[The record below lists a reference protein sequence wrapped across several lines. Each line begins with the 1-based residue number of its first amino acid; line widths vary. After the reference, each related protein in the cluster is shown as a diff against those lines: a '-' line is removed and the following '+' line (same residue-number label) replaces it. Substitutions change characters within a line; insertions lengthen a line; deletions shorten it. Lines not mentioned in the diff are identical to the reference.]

1 MIHVRSSRPFFGAA
15 GTMST
20 VPPSCRRRTSWHG
33 QKGGDGVGA
42 VTTHTQS
49 GEKNPA
55 LIPAVAV
62 DNERYNLNDQLGL
75 VVTRKSSAR
84 ALRAPLVGH
93 PDAPHEDH

>member
-1 MIHVRSSRPFFGAA
+1 MQEKCEESKIPSGAMCKFYQPDRL
-15 GTMST
+15 GSDG
-20 VPPSCRRRTSWHG
+20 G

-49 GEKNPA
+49 DEKNPA

-84 ALRAPLVGH
+84 ALRAGISPWS
-93 PDAPHEDH
+93 